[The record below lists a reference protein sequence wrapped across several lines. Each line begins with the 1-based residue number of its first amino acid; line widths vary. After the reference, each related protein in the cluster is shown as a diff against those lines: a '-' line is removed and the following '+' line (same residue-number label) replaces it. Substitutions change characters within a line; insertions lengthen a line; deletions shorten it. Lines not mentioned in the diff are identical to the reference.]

1 MILYS
6 IKTRSGEDEY
16 ENYGYYETFTKKD
29 FDNQNLTDLTILSE
43 YYAHHFTEEDAEADD
58 GYWYGDKIVWV
69 SDVRDIT
76 KEEILVLHNIGILH
90 YAQVVNT
97 KPTETK
103 DYTVKFDVNI
113 WFDRNFLVQANS
125 QEEAEEKAKQL
136 MAEIEKDLY
145 VTVNS
150 EPTLD
155 HKKLKD
161 WFFGDAQFK
170 LDTVHV
176 VED

>member
-1 MILYS
+1 MS
-6 IKTRSGEDEY
+6 K
-16 ENYGYYETFTKKD
+16 
-29 FDNQNLTDLTILSE
+29 
-43 YYAHHFTEEDAEADD
+43 
-58 GYWYGDKIVWV
+58 
-69 SDVRDIT
+69 
-76 KEEILVLHNIGILH
+76 
-90 YAQVVNT
+90 
-97 KPTETK
+97 K

-113 WFDRNFLVQANS
+113 WFDRNFSIEASS

-161 WFFGDAQFK
+161 WFFGDAQFR
-170 LDTVHV
+170 LDTVY
-176 VED
+176 VEED

>member
-1 MILYS
+1 MIKQYYYYDH
-6 IKTRSGEDEY
+6 TYGEGGLIGDFSNLLDFMKKNY
-16 ENYGYYETFTKKD
+16 DKDRHTVQDCLKSHKQCCKEN
-29 FDNQNLTDLTILSE
+29 DNPIE
-43 YYAHHFTEEDAEADD
+43 
-58 GYWYGDKIVWV
+58 
-69 SDVRDIT
+69 
-76 KEEILVLHNIGILH
+76 
-90 YAQVVNT
+90 
-97 KPTETK
+97 K
-103 DYTVKFDVNI
+103 DYTVKYDVCI
-113 WFDRNFLVQANS
+113 WFDRNFFLQANS